1 MADQPD
7 RIPMG
12 MLGMNPAAMQAMSR
26 APAPNR
32 PNPIAPRLAEQA
44 ALAQRQ
50 GIGSVPPRKRG
61 GRT

>member
-1 MADQPD
+1 MLNQPD

-12 MLGMNPAAMQAMSR
+12 MLGMNPAAMQSMER
-26 APAPNR
+26 NPAPLR
-32 PNPIAPRLAEQA
+32 PNPVAPRFAEQA

>member
-1 MADQPD
+1 MPDQPE

-12 MLGMNPAAMQAMSR
+12 MMGMNPAAMHAMSKS
-26 APAPNR
+26 PAPIS
-32 PNPIAPRLAEQA
+32 PNPAAPRMAEQA

>member
-1 MADQPD
+1 MLDQPE

-12 MLGMNPAAMQAMSR
+12 QIGMNPAAMQAMSR
-26 APAPNR
+26 SPAPMR
-32 PNPIAPRLAEQA
+32 PNPAAPRLAEQA